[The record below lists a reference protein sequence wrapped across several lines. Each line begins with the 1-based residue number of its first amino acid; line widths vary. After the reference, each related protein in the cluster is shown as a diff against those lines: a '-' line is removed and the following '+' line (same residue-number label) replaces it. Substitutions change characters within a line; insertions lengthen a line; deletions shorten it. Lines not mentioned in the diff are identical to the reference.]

1 MRIASIVTTVAL
13 LWMPL
18 AHGKTCSQ
26 RDANAADA
34 MVDRPDSWAQVDLAY
49 TKYRHCDDGAIAEG
63 NSEAIARLLV
73 DQWQTLPQLDALIK
87 RNPPLK
93 AFVLRHVDTTLDTN
107 DLNKIKQLSTASC
120 PAGMG
125 ALCRALASAASRSG
139 R

>member
-1 MRIASIVTTVAL
+1 MRIPCVVATLVL
-13 LWMPL
+13 LGVPL
-18 AHGKTCSQ
+18 AYGKVCSE

-34 MVDRPDSWAQVDLAY
+34 VIDHLDSWAEVNTAY
-49 TKYRHCDDGAIAEG
+49 MKYGHCDAGEIAEG

-73 DQWQTLPQLDALIK
+73 DRWRDLPELDGLIK

-93 AFVLRHVDTTLDTN
+93 AFVLRHIDTTLDSR
-107 DLNKIKQLSTASC
+107 DLDRIKQLSTASC

-125 ALCRALASAASRSG
+125 TLCGELASAASRSQ